1 MADELTGG
9 GPVFPE
15 NENSMAA
22 AIERRLN
29 DLLLEAGFD
38 KLPIENTSEARDRRR
53 MFAAIARGVI
63 DHLASNPT
71 ALRVHITQAPG
82 GNASQYEGHVHVD
95 WRLLP

>member
-1 MADELTGG
+1 MK
-9 GPVFPE
+9 
-15 NENSMAA
+15 
-22 AIERRLN
+22 I
-29 DLLLEAGFD
+29 
-38 KLPIENTSEARDRRR
+38 
-53 MFAAIARGVI
+53 AAIARGVI